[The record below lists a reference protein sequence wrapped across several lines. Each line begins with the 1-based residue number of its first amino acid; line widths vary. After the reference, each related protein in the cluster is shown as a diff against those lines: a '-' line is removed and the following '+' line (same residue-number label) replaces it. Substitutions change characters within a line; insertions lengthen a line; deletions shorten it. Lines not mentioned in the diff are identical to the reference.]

1 MMIMRSIGSVI
12 VGYLVFAVAA
22 VALFAITGRD
32 AHAEAPVWFMV
43 GSTLYGMLFA
53 AVGGYI
59 AALLA
64 GRSPVAHAFAITV
77 IIALGTLAS
86 IFTRPAGG
94 TIWSQL
100 AALFLMAPS
109 ATVGGWVASRCKR

>member
-1 MMIMRSIGSVI
+1 MLRSVGAVI
-12 VGYLVFAVAA
+12 VGYLVFAVSA
-22 VALFAITGRD
+22 VTLFAVTGRD

-53 AVGGYI
+53 FVGGYI
-59 AALLA
+59 AARLA
-64 GRSPVAHAFAITV
+64 GRSPVGHALAITA
-77 IIALGTLAS
+77 IIALGTLVS

-100 AALFLMAPS
+100 TALFLMAPL
-109 ATVGGWVASRCKR
+109 ATVGGWVASRRKR

>member
-1 MMIMRSIGSVI
+1 MIMRSVGSVI
-12 VGYLVFAVAA
+12 VGYLVFAVSA

-53 AVGGYI
+53 AVGGGYI
-59 AALLA
+59 AARLA
-64 GRSPVAHAFAITV
+64 AASPVGHALAITV
-77 IIALGTLAS
+77 IIALGTLVS

-109 ATVGGWVASRCKR
+109 ATLGGWVDWRRKR